1 MQVIIDFLT
10 PSGSL
15 KRIPLFS
22 QLALGMLFAEP
33 QQSSFS
39 FCNSDVDGGNSERH
53 PRMQRLQSL
62 HRWVVLM
69 MMRRAYNG
77 LLWGDEVAS
86 EQRQVFLFPT
96 VQHSVWEVFQSP
108 CTTRLQISIICIS
121 SGSMSIFLFFFL
133 DEWWYWSAHP
143 IQIFFLIYLFALVP
157 HSQFS
162 KGAAF

>member
-15 KRIPLFS
+15 KRIPLLS

-39 FCNSDVDGGNSERH
+39 FCNSDVDGGNCERH
-53 PRMQRLQSL
+53 ARMQRLRFL
-62 HRWVVLM
+62 HRWVVVM

-77 LLWGDEVAS
+77 LLRGDQVAS

-108 CTTRLQISIICIS
+108 CTTRLKISTICIS
-121 SGSMSIFLFFFL
+121 SGSMSIFFSFL
-133 DEWWYWSAHP
+133 DERRSAQP
-143 IQIFFLIYLFALVP
+143 IQIFFLIYLFSWVT
-157 HSQFS
+157 HSNFQFS
-162 KGAAF
+162 IGAAF

>member
-77 LLWGDEVAS
+77 LLWSDEVAS

-96 VQHSVWEVFQSP
+96 VQHSVWELFQSP
-108 CTTRLQISIICIS
+108 CTTRLKISTICIS
-121 SGSMSIFLFFFL
+121 SGSMSIFFSFFRWMKVSPTNSDFLF
-133 DEWWYWSAHP
+133 
-143 IQIFFLIYLFALVP
+143 YLLVCLG
-157 HSQFS
+157 SS
-162 KGAAF
+162 LKLSV